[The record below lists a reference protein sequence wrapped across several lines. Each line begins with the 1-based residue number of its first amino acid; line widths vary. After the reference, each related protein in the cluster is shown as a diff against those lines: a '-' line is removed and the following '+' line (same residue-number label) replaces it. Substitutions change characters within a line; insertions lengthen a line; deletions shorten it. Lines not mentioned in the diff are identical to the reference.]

1 MLQCQFACQAVMGK
15 ASAACR
21 TPSPFHNPFLS
32 SQVARSCSY
41 VAHMNLVCAC
51 CVWQVAILR
60 LLLHDTTPTQ
70 MKWLLAII
78 LKDVKVCVLGGG
90 GGGLNRLLDM
100 SHVTQ
105 LLWQW
110 QHEAGV
116 SSPWLR
122 ITTSGCQ
129 LCSGLFAFRCL
140 SLQQV
145 HQEGMTS

>member
-1 MLQCQFACQAVMGK
+1 VLQCQFACQAVMGK

-90 GGGLNRLLDM
+90 GGGGGKLA
-100 SHVTQ
+100 T
-105 LLWQW
+105 
-110 QHEAGV
+110 GK
-116 SSPWLR
+116 
-122 ITTSGCQ
+122 
-129 LCSGLFAFRCL
+129 
-140 SLQQV
+140 
-145 HQEGMTS
+145 